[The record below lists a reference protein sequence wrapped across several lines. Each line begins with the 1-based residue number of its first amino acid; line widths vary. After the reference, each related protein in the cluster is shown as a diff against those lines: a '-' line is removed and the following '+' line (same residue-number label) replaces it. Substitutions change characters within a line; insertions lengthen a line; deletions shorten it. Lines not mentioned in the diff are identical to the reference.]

1 MLYKELFISA
11 VILLLLDSIY
21 IYSTSNMYKKQILN
35 VQGSDIQIRPV
46 SVIICYLF
54 IILGL
59 YYFILRKK
67 RPSWEAFLLG
77 AVIYGVYDATNHATI
92 KNWSSCLATT
102 DVIWG
107 GLLFLITT
115 ELTYKITQS
124 I

>member
-21 IYSTSNMYKKQILN
+21 IYSTSNMYKNQILN

-92 KNWSSCLATT
+92 KNWSPYLATT

-107 GLLFLITT
+107 GMLFLITT

>member
-1 MLYKELFISA
+1 MCYKELFISA

-21 IYSTSNMYKKQILN
+21 IYSTSNMYKNQILN

-46 SVIICYLF
+46 SVVICYLF

-92 KNWSSCLATT
+92 KKWSPYLATT

-107 GLLFLITT
+107 GMLFLITT
-115 ELTYKITQS
+115 ELTYKITH
-124 I
+124 